1 MQTLPR
7 LANPHKRTGWL
18 KTCQILGLVRNMLFG
33 GVGEPEFEKTF
44 QEGACGWAERE
55 TLDLPL
61 LQGSDEMGGL
71 HSSLGQPQNNRAANN
86 TGCE

>member
-1 MQTLPR
+1 MS
-7 LANPHKRTGWL
+7 NPWSCEERALWRS
-18 KTCQILGLVRNMLFG
+18 GL
-33 GVGEPEFEKTF
+33 PEFEKTF
-44 QEGACGWAERE
+44 QEGACGWAEWE

-71 HSSLGQPQNNRAANN
+71 HSSLGQPRNNRAAND